1 MLKEALSSSLD
12 SSNDLSQP
20 SNLDQKVIS
29 VVDSTILQ
37 HVLDLLTTL
46 LKKTDREK
54 HSEDFGKIVA
64 VFPQLMGFVKKSEDV
79 FLLMHGTTAMK
90 NFIFIGH

>member
-1 MLKEALSSSLD
+1 MVD
-12 SSNDLSQP
+12 SS
-20 SNLDQKVIS
+20 
-29 VVDSTILQ
+29 ILQ

-54 HSEDFGKIVA
+54 YPEDFTKIVA

-79 FLLMHGTTAMK
+79 FLLLHGTTALK
-90 NFIFIGH
+90 NFIFLGH

>member
-1 MLKEALSSSLD
+1 MVD
-12 SSNDLSQP
+12 SS
-20 SNLDQKVIS
+20 
-29 VVDSTILQ
+29 ILQ

-54 HSEDFGKIVA
+54 YPEDFTKIVT

-79 FLLMHGTTAMK
+79 FLLLHGTTALK
-90 NFIFIGH
+90 NFIFLGH

>member
-12 SSNDLSQP
+12 SSNDLNP
-20 SNLDQKVIS
+20 ANLDQKVIS